1 MSLAEVDRRPRLV
14 RDDRGS
20 GARGWPLP
28 SRRRHELRRDR
39 PVGSPVSWPR
49 DEKVTPSD
57 KSGAPCKSDEPC
69 GHERDGA
76 EKWVL
81 LAAAAFSCFAVLLV
95 GLVGS
100 AGAVPAE
107 PAGATVVQVHQGDTL
122 RGLADEFAP
131 RSDERQVM
139 RRIVELNDLDGGRL
153 VPGPVVVP
161 TDHL

>member
-14 RDDRGS
+14 GDDRGL
-20 GARGWPLP
+20 GARGRPLS
-28 SRRRHELRRDR
+28 SRGRHELRRHR
-39 PVGSPVSWPR
+39 PVGSPVSRAR
-49 DEKVTPSD
+49 DEKVTPSGE
-57 KSGAPCKSDEPC
+57 SGVPC
-69 GHERDGA
+69 GRERDGA

-81 LAAAAFSCFAVLLV
+81 LAAAVFSCFAVLLV

-122 RGLADEFAP
+122 RGLAGEFAP

-139 RRIVELNDLDGGRL
+139 RRIVELNDLDRGRL